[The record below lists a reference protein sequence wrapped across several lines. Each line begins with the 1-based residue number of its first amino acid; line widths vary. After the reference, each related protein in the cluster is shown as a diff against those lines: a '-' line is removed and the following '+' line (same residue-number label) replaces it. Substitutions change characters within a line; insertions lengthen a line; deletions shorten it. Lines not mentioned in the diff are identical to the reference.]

1 MGDYGRQLEFGH
13 FLVPNADAPL
23 LETARAAD
31 RAGLDLIGV
40 QDHPYQRR
48 YVDTW
53 TLLSMIAA
61 GTERVRV
68 FPDVANLPLRPPAV
82 LAKAAASLDVLSGG
96 RAELGLGAGGFSEA
110 IEAFGGPSRT
120 HLNLHDSNV
129 DWGQDL
135 GRLAE
140 HLRKRYPGQ
149 PVWLIYKG
157 AGVPAAY
164 GITAQDPLSVPASR
178 VHGLL
183 VVSDSSVA
191 KATGPLAH
199 LLATS
204 GAPIDEVGHSIT
216 IYRRP

>member
-1 MGDYGRQLEFGH
+1 MLKVRRLRPAAPYVLLAPAILLAVAMTGARNYG
-13 FLVPNADAPL
+13 
-23 LETARAAD
+23 T
-31 RAGLDLIGV
+31 
-40 QDHPYQRR
+40 R
-48 YVDTW
+48 YVVC
-53 TLLSMIAA
+53 LPIFLAVAA
-61 GTERVRV
+61 SGLVLVRRRW
-68 FPDVANLPLRPPAV
+68 VAP
-82 LAKAAASLDVLSGG
+82 AAATLAALVAASSMATFPYYLPYSN
-96 RAELGLGAGGFSEA
+96 
-110 IEAFGGPSRT
+110 EAFGGPSRT

-204 GAPIDEVGHSIT
+204 GAPIDEVGHSIS
-216 IYRRP
+216 IYRR